1 MNIYWASVTVLRNKS
16 EAGFFFQHK
25 IEQSPP
31 SPELLGL
38 SRCIC
43 DKGQQRLDQIGP
55 TFAITHHLP
64 IRMYGLFD
72 SLEVRFYTIDVC
84 LLINQLP
91 YLTNLVIA
99 IPPSAPQLQEFVHSW
114 TFFFPRNYPHMLQS
128 VSHWIRPLFLV
139 PLTLFIFREM
149 GNSLFSF
156 LKNLGLVLFQ
166 EIRVFWNN
174 PSSQE
179 NRTQTD
185 L

>member
-1 MNIYWASVTVLRNKS
+1 M
-16 EAGFFFQHK
+16 FFKHK

-91 YLTNLVIA
+91 YLTNLIIA
-99 IPPSAPQLQEFVHSW
+99 IPPSAPQLQEFSLF
-114 TFFFPRNYPHMLQS
+114 TQAFFFFQKLPSHPPICLPLDVPSPFSPPH
-128 VSHWIRPLFLV
+128 HF
-139 PLTLFIFREM
+139 FREM
-149 GNSLFSF
+149 ENKLFSF
-156 LKNLGLVLFQ
+156 YFCV
-166 EIRVFWNN
+166 
-174 PSSQE
+174 
-179 NRTQTD
+179 
-185 L
+185 

>member
-1 MNIYWASVTVLRNKS
+1 M
-16 EAGFFFQHK
+16 FFKHK

-91 YLTNLVIA
+91 YLTNLIIA
-99 IPPSAPQLQEFVHSW
+99 IPPSAPQLQEFSLF
-114 TFFFPRNYPHMLQS
+114 TQAFFFSRNYPHIPQS
-128 VSHWIRPLFLV
+128 ASHWMCPLLLV
-139 PLTLFIFREM
+139 PLTISSGKWKTNYFHFISVS
-149 GNSLFSF
+149 SLGS
-156 LKNLGLVLFQ
+156 KKS
-166 EIRVFWNN
+166 EC
-174 PSSQE
+174 S
-179 NRTQTD
+179 
-185 L
+185 